1 MLQKQSDNDIDSDIR
16 KEMNEQSNFI
26 EVIVKVFRIKSEN
39 LKLCYN
45 N

>member
-26 EVIVKVFRIKSEN
+26 EVIVKLFRIKSEN
-39 LKLCYN
+39 LKIYYN